1 LIFYKKTTQIKV
13 PESQFKKFHIELKKV
28 PQVYLPSSTFNDN
41 GYQFSMRK
49 ILAMSGKKF
58 THIYNLLLLYKK
70 FQPLSKIFHLQGKKV
85 PYFNLL
91 CSKNMIEKL
100 KSLIINTKNYSINHS
115 NYCCDLILVNPIN
128 AHLNACQVQVIAT
141 VQFGYNCQIALG
153 SYRL

>member
-58 THIYNLLLLYKK
+58 TRIYNLLLLYKK

-100 KSLIINTKNYSINHS
+100 KSLIINTKK
-115 NYCCDLILVNPIN
+115 L
-128 AHLNACQVQVIAT
+128 
-141 VQFGYNCQIALG
+141 
-153 SYRL
+153 